1 MKTAEI
7 RLETLACPACIQKI
21 EGAMKSI
28 KGVDAKSISV
38 SFNTSKAKA
47 QFDESQTNIEAIKDA
62 IASLGYE
69 VKSAKEK

>member
-7 RLETLACPACIQKI
+7 RLETLTCPACIQKI

-28 KGVDAKSISV
+28 QGIDVNSISV

-47 QFDESQTNIEAIKDA
+47 QFDEAQTNIETIREAIT
-62 IASLGYE
+62 SLGYE
-69 VKSAKEK
+69 VKSAKVK